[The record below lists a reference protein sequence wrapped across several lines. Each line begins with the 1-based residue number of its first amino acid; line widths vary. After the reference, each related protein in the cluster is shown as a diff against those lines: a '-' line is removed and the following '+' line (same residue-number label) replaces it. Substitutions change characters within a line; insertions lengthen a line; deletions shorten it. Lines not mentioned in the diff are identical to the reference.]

1 MNDIEYEIK
10 DVKHSLYTSSTSFLS
25 GILKSKA
32 IIMTTSNF
40 SYNSYTKI
48 IKRIKI
54 EIKDGIISYINT
66 VNHVTNVSHLDIS
79 YYDPIIDETE
89 LVLQCGRN
97 ILDEYIIPDEYNL
110 KIILSHLHQI
120 K

>member
-1 MNDIEYEIK
+1 MNDIEYE
-10 DVKHSLYTSSTSFLS
+10 VKGAKHRLYTSSTSSLY

-40 SYNSYTKI
+40 SHNSYTKI

-54 EIKDGIISYINT
+54 VIKDGIISHIGT

-79 YYDPIIDETE
+79 YYDPIIDEIE

-97 ILDEYIIPDEYNL
+97 ILDEHIVPDENNL
-110 KIILSHLHQI
+110 KIILNHLHQI